1 MTNIIISLTM
11 PPVFIKYWPLFHLCL
26 MNFTIFIPIY
36 CSGQPHLYTHWAVPQ
51 WLNVFQWISQRVPL
65 FSGMDW
71 NFNTCP
77 GACQM
82 RVISSWRMTEYS
94 LWKHVFGGFSLSL
107 YSVSLV
113 SHANPTFLFVTHYK
127 NKMLTKDWFHWYK
140 RNYIT
145 TLATCRI
152 PRSRVYQTSIR
163 VAINCNRN
171 CARQIS
177 FFFSKILFRLR
188 LDVQESRLLPF
199 VKVTNYNVPKEVCCW
214 CLIIDLWLYH
224 QSRNDISESP
234 SERSQISA
242 QDVPISDSAQLL
254 KQLSGS

>member
-26 MNFTIFIPIY
+26 MNFTIFILLY
-36 CSGQPHLYTHWAVPQ
+36 CFGQPHLYTHWVVPQ
-51 WLNVFQWISQRVPL
+51 WLNVLSGSLREFLYSQVWIGILTPAQVL
-65 FSGMDW
+65 AKWGWYLVEGWQNIHCGNMYLVDF
-71 NFNTCP
+71 
-77 GACQM
+77 
-82 RVISSWRMTEYS
+82 
-94 LWKHVFGGFSLSL
+94 LSL

-199 VKVTNYNVPKEVCCW
+199 VEVTNYNVPKSV
-214 CLIIDLWLYH
+214 ITMSQRRSVAGVWL
-224 QSRNDISESP
+224 
-234 SERSQISA
+234 
-242 QDVPISDSAQLL
+242 
-254 KQLSGS
+254 

>member
-1 MTNIIISLTM
+1 M
-11 PPVFIKYWPLFHLCL
+11 F
-26 MNFTIFIPIY
+26 
-36 CSGQPHLYTHWAVPQ
+36 
-51 WLNVFQWISQRVPL
+51 
-65 FSGMDW
+65 FSGSLRE
-71 NFNTCP
+71 FL
-77 GACQM
+77 
-82 RVISSWRMTEYS
+82 YS
-94 LWKHVFGGFSLSL
+94 QVWIEILTPAQVLAKWGWYLVERWQNIHCGNMYLVDFLSL

-145 TLATCRI
+145 TLATCSI

-171 CARQIS
+171 CVRQIS

-199 VKVTNYNVPKEVCCW
+199 VEVTNYNVPKEVCCW

-234 SERSQISA
+234 SERSQILA
-242 QDVPISDSAQLL
+242 QDVPISGSAQLL
-254 KQLSGS
+254 KHLSGS

>member
-1 MTNIIISLTM
+1 M
-11 PPVFIKYWPLFHLCL
+11 F
-26 MNFTIFIPIY
+26 
-36 CSGQPHLYTHWAVPQ
+36 
-51 WLNVFQWISQRVPL
+51 
-65 FSGMDW
+65 FSGSLRE
-71 NFNTCP
+71 FL
-77 GACQM
+77 
-82 RVISSWRMTEYS
+82 YS
-94 LWKHVFGGFSLSL
+94 QVWIEILTPAQVLAKWGWYLVEGWQNIHCGNMYLVDFLSL

-113 SHANPTFLFVTHYK
+113 SHANPTFLFVSHYK
-127 NKMLTKDWFHWYK
+127 NKIMTKDWFHWYK

-188 LDVQESRLLPF
+188 LDVQESRLLSF

-214 CLIIDLWLYH
+214 CLIIDLWLVRVGMTF
-224 QSRNDISESP
+224 QSLHRKGHRYWLRMS
-234 SERSQISA
+234 RSLA
-242 QDVPISDSAQLL
+242 QPNFWNTSL
-254 KQLSGS
+254 GHN

>member
-1 MTNIIISLTM
+1 M
-11 PPVFIKYWPLFHLCL
+11 F
-26 MNFTIFIPIY
+26 
-36 CSGQPHLYTHWAVPQ
+36 
-51 WLNVFQWISQRVPL
+51 
-65 FSGMDW
+65 FSGSLRE
-71 NFNTCP
+71 FL
-77 GACQM
+77 
-82 RVISSWRMTEYS
+82 YS
-94 LWKHVFGGFSLSL
+94 QLWIEILTPAQVLAKWGWYLVEGWQNIHCGNMYLVDLSL

-234 SERSQISA
+234 SERSQILA
-242 QDVPISDSAQLL
+242 QDVPISGSAQLL
-254 KQLSGS
+254 KHLSGS

>member
-1 MTNIIISLTM
+1 M
-11 PPVFIKYWPLFHLCL
+11 F
-26 MNFTIFIPIY
+26 
-36 CSGQPHLYTHWAVPQ
+36 
-51 WLNVFQWISQRVPL
+51 
-65 FSGMDW
+65 FSGSLRE
-71 NFNTCP
+71 FL
-77 GACQM
+77 
-82 RVISSWRMTEYS
+82 YS
-94 LWKHVFGGFSLSL
+94 QLWIEILTPAQVLAKWGWYLVEGWQNIHCGNMYLVDLSL

-127 NKMLTKDWFHWYK
+127 NKMLTKYWFHWYK

-234 SERSQISA
+234 SERSQILA
-242 QDVPISDSAQLL
+242 QDVPISGSAQLL
-254 KQLSGS
+254 KHLSGS

>member
-1 MTNIIISLTM
+1 M
-11 PPVFIKYWPLFHLCL
+11 F
-26 MNFTIFIPIY
+26 
-36 CSGQPHLYTHWAVPQ
+36 
-51 WLNVFQWISQRVPL
+51 
-65 FSGMDW
+65 FSGSLRE
-71 NFNTCP
+71 FL
-77 GACQM
+77 
-82 RVISSWRMTEYS
+82 YS
-94 LWKHVFGGFSLSL
+94 QVWIEILTPAQVLAKWGWYLVEGWQNIHCGNMYLVDFLSL

-113 SHANPTFLFVTHYK
+113 SHANPTFLFVTHDK

-199 VKVTNYNVPKEVCCW
+199 VEVTNYNVPKEV
-214 CLIIDLWLYH
+214 ITMSQRRSVAGVWL
-224 QSRNDISESP
+224 
-234 SERSQISA
+234 
-242 QDVPISDSAQLL
+242 
-254 KQLSGS
+254 

>member
-1 MTNIIISLTM
+1 M
-11 PPVFIKYWPLFHLCL
+11 F
-26 MNFTIFIPIY
+26 
-36 CSGQPHLYTHWAVPQ
+36 
-51 WLNVFQWISQRVPL
+51 
-65 FSGMDW
+65 FSGSLRE
-71 NFNTCP
+71 FL
-77 GACQM
+77 
-82 RVISSWRMTEYS
+82 YS
-94 LWKHVFGGFSLSL
+94 QLWIEILTPAKVLAKWGWYLVEGWQNIHCGNMYLVDLSL

-199 VKVTNYNVPKEVCCW
+199 VEVTNYNVPKSV
-214 CLIIDLWLYH
+214 ITMSQRRSVAGVWL
-224 QSRNDISESP
+224 
-234 SERSQISA
+234 
-242 QDVPISDSAQLL
+242 
-254 KQLSGS
+254 

>member
-1 MTNIIISLTM
+1 
-11 PPVFIKYWPLFHLCL
+11 

-36 CSGQPHLYTHWAVPQ
+36 CFGHQTDIPTGQYLNDWMFSSGSLGEFLYSHVWIEVFTPAKVLAKWRWYLVEGWQNIHW
-51 WLNVFQWISQRVPL
+51 WI
-65 FSGMDW
+65 FS
-71 NFNTCP
+71 F
-77 GACQM
+77 
-82 RVISSWRMTEYS
+82 
-94 LWKHVFGGFSLSL
+94 F
-107 YSVSLV
+107 SVSLV
-113 SHANPTFLFVTHYK
+113 SYANPTFLFVTHYK
-127 NKMLTKDWFHWYK
+127 NKMLTKYWFHWYK

-171 CARQIS
+171 CARQFS

-188 LDVQESRLLPF
+188 LDVQENRLLPF

-234 SERSQISA
+234 SERSQILA
-242 QDVPISDSAQLL
+242 QDVPISGSAQLL
-254 KQLSGS
+254 KHLSGS

>member
-1 MTNIIISLTM
+1 M
-11 PPVFIKYWPLFHLCL
+11 F
-26 MNFTIFIPIY
+26 
-36 CSGQPHLYTHWAVPQ
+36 
-51 WLNVFQWISQRVPL
+51 
-65 FSGMDW
+65 FSGSLRE
-71 NFNTCP
+71 FL
-77 GACQM
+77 
-82 RVISSWRMTEYS
+82 YS
-94 LWKHVFGGFSLSL
+94 QLWIEILTPAQVLAKWGWYLVEGWQNIHCGNMYLVDLSL

-199 VKVTNYNVPKEVCCW
+199 VEVTNYNVPKEVCCW
-214 CLIIDLWLYH
+214 CLIVDLWLYH

-242 QDVPISDSAQLL
+242 QDVPISGSAQLL
-254 KQLSGS
+254 KHLSGS

>member
-1 MTNIIISLTM
+1 
-11 PPVFIKYWPLFHLCL
+11 

-36 CSGQPHLYTHWAVPQ
+36 CFGHQTDIPTGQYLNDWMFSSGSLREFLYSHVWIEVFTPAQVLAKWRWYLVEGWQNIHW
-51 WLNVFQWISQRVPL
+51 WIFSVF
-65 FSGMDW
+65 
-71 NFNTCP
+71 
-77 GACQM
+77 
-82 RVISSWRMTEYS
+82 
-94 LWKHVFGGFSLSL
+94 
-107 YSVSLV
+107 SVSLV
-113 SHANPTFLFVTHYK
+113 SYANPTFLFVTHYK
-127 NKMLTKDWFHWYK
+127 NKMLTKYWFHWYK

-199 VKVTNYNVPKEVCCW
+199 VEVTNYNVPKEVITMSQRRCVAGV
-214 CLIIDLWLYH
+214 WL
-224 QSRNDISESP
+224 
-234 SERSQISA
+234 
-242 QDVPISDSAQLL
+242 
-254 KQLSGS
+254 

>member
-1 MTNIIISLTM
+1 M
-11 PPVFIKYWPLFHLCL
+11 F
-26 MNFTIFIPIY
+26 
-36 CSGQPHLYTHWAVPQ
+36 
-51 WLNVFQWISQRVPL
+51 
-65 FSGMDW
+65 FSGSLRE
-71 NFNTCP
+71 FL
-77 GACQM
+77 
-82 RVISSWRMTEYS
+82 YS
-94 LWKHVFGGFSLSL
+94 QLWIEILTPAQVLAKWGWYLVEGWQNIHCGNMYLVDLSL

-127 NKMLTKDWFHWYK
+127 NKMLTKYWFHWYK

-199 VKVTNYNVPKEVCCW
+199 VTVTNYNVPKEVCCW
-214 CLIIDLWLYH
+214 CLIVDLWLYH

-242 QDVPISDSAQLL
+242 QDVPVSDSAQLL

>member
-1 MTNIIISLTM
+1 MLAKWGWYLVEGWQNIHCGNMYL
-11 PPVFIKYWPLFHLCL
+11 VDF
-26 MNFTIFIPIY
+26 
-36 CSGQPHLYTHWAVPQ
+36 
-51 WLNVFQWISQRVPL
+51 
-65 FSGMDW
+65 
-71 NFNTCP
+71 
-77 GACQM
+77 
-82 RVISSWRMTEYS
+82 
-94 LWKHVFGGFSLSL
+94 LSL

-152 PRSRVYQTSIR
+152 PRSRVYQTSVR

-188 LDVQESRLLPF
+188 LDVQESWLLPF

-242 QDVPISDSAQLL
+242 QDVPISGSAQLL
-254 KQLSGS
+254 IHLSGS